1 MRLTNLHKIVCTTPK
16 SCTDFAH
23 MAGND
28 VEMTWDIF
36 AYYYYKSDASHNEL
50 KNCPKAEMIVKLTTF
65 GSS

>member
-36 AYYYYKSDASHNEL
+36 KYYSKPDRASRAEL
-50 KNCPKAEMIVKLTTF
+50 EWEPDRRKY
-65 GSS
+65 SSVRVQHP